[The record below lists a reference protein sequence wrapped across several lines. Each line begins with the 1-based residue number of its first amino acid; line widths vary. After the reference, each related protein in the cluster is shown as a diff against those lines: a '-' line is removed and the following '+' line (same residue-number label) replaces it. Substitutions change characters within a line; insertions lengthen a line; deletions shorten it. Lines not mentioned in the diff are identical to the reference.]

1 MVLAEL
7 NIRHTRRHQPTRRVA
22 LGDVYLPTSGPA
34 YGAVLLG
41 AVVAEHLPDLDEEQR
56 ELAPRLL
63 AEARDGLSVPRI
75 AMRYR
80 LQTDLHGL
88 ERSRHRIVGEPGRV
102 VLELDRHARPD
113 PQVIGAL
120 MAAAARRPR
129 ACAAPRSGRSTPRLR
144 NPGQFPEG
152 IEVRRL
158 FEGIPGM
165 APYAPGEGPAN
176 GAQANGGPMNGG
188 WTPGNGSRG
197 GEPETRWRGV
207 PSERRWAMEVLG
219 LGAGMRLDR
228 ADVQA
233 RFRRLVRQAHPDH
246 GAARRRGGRAA
257 RRAVRGARAAARGDR
272 FGGLRAPALA
282 SRPCRTG

>member
-22 LGDVYLPTSGPA
+22 LGDVYLPTIGPA

-41 AVVAEHLPDLDEEQR
+41 AVVAEHLPDVDEEQR

-63 AEARDGLSVPRI
+63 ADARDGLSVPRI

-88 ERSRHRIVGEPGRV
+88 DRSRHRLVGESGRV
-102 VLELDRHARPD
+102 LLELDRHGRPD
-113 PQVIGAL
+113 PQVIGAV
-120 MAAAARRPR
+120 MAAAALPPSARGTAIR
-129 ACAAPRSGRSTPRLR
+129 AVDTALR
-144 NPGQFPEG
+144 HPGQLPEG
-152 IEVRRL
+152 IVVRRL
-158 FEGIPGM
+158 FEGVPGM
-165 APYAPGEGPAN
+165 QPYAPGESPA
-176 GAQANGGPMNGG
+176 GDEWPLGDAAHAPDL
-188 WTPGNGSRG
+188 
-197 GEPETRWRGV
+197 EARWRGV

-219 LGAGMRLDR
+219 LGAGMRVKR

-246 GAARRRGGRAA
+246 GAARDGAA
-257 RRAVRGARAAARGDR
+257 ERLAELSEARELLLGAI
-272 FGGLRAPALA
+272 A
-282 SRPCRTG
+282 SAD

>member
-22 LGDVYLPTSGPA
+22 IGDVYLPTSGPA
-34 YGAVLLG
+34 SPLFAPSAAGRSGPGYGGILLG

-63 AEARDGLSVPRI
+63 ADARDGLSVPRI

-88 ERSRHRIVGEPGRV
+88 DRSRHRIVGEAGRV
-102 VLELDRHARPD
+102 VLELDRHGWPD
-113 PQVIGAL
+113 PQVIGAV
-120 MAAAARRPR
+120 MAAAALPSSARGTAIRAVESALRRP
-129 ACAAPRSGRSTPRLR
+129 
-144 NPGQFPEG
+144 GQLPEG
-152 IEVRRL
+152 LEVRRL
-158 FEGIPGM
+158 FQGIPGM
-165 APYAPGEGPAN
+165 QPYAPGEGPTFVPWPLTGAGRN
-176 GAQANGGPMNGG
+176 GDADTA
-188 WTPGNGSRG
+188 WS
-197 GEPETRWRGV
+197 GV

-219 LGAGMRLDR
+219 LRAGSAVDR

-246 GAARRRGGRAA
+246 GGAHLGAAERLAELSEA
-257 RRAVRGARAAARGDR
+257 RELLLGAI
-272 FGGLRAPALA
+272 A
-282 SRPCRTG
+282 SAE